1 MILLWF
7 PRWVLNLNQD
17 VMWEVPLRGRSVIS
31 FRHLG
36 TFLLFHLHFFSFI
49 YLVNFIPHHHLLYLS
64 SYLHICSSP
73 SPFTCHPL
81 YILSALNLRAKPWKI
96 QKYQFLSMGLWGHL
110 EWHGATHSDI
120 REPKV
125 PFSAKMTKM
134 PLVNP
139 KLTKGQTR
147 SKSSQNKI
155 FHGFISNPSS
165 SKIFGN
171 FDQVWPGVDSRWA
184 PKTLILIW
192 LLEQVKTNAIAKIIK
207 FSFQRLFMGQNRS

>member
-1 MILLWF
+1 MVVYIISLLLLYLLVIVILLWF

-81 YILSALNLRAKPWKI
+81 YIFVHPQFACQTLKNPKI
-96 QKYQFLSMGLWGHL
+96 SVSF
-110 EWHGATHSDI
+110 HGAVRTS
-120 REPKV
+120 RMTWRN
-125 PFSAKMTKM
+125 PFGYQRTQSA
-134 PLVNP
+134 
-139 KLTKGQTR
+139 
-147 SKSSQNKI
+147 
-155 FHGFISNPSS
+155 FF
-165 SKIFGN
+165 
-171 FDQVWPGVDSRWA
+171 
-184 PKTLILIW
+184 
-192 LLEQVKTNAIAKIIK
+192 
-207 FSFQRLFMGQNRS
+207 GQNDQNAPSQP